1 MINNLDKK
9 SVENKNIKFF
19 DRNIN
24 YQKNIEKIDTY
35 KNINFHLSKSLDGT
49 DFLLDIGHG
58 GIFDYQTVN
67 IKQICGLDLS
77 VMNYSNLP
85 KNIKLFI
92 GSVLNIPKNLNSFD
106 KVLMNMLLH
115 HVTGKNVEENF
126 NNLRLSINQAK
137 KALKKNG
144 ELIIVESCVP
154 YWFYLFEKIVYRL
167 ASFFL
172 LKFFNHP
179 PVFQYTSDQI
189 LKVLKESGF
198 KKITLKKIKQGKLIL
213 QFGYKFPSFLTPV
226 STIIFKAT

>member
-58 GIFDYQTVN
+58 GIFDYQTAN

-126 NNLRLSINQAK
+126 INLRLSINQAK

-154 YWFYLFEKIVYRL
+154 YWFYLFEK
-167 ASFFL
+167 
-172 LKFFNHP
+172 
-179 PVFQYTSDQI
+179 
-189 LKVLKESGF
+189 KES
-198 KKITLKKIKQGKLIL
+198 
-213 QFGYKFPSFLTPV
+213 
-226 STIIFKAT
+226 